1 MKFRLVNWTFMR
13 EIGPMRGMI
22 RYGILQFRKRVLRK
36 DSRMR
41 LPTGRSLILPRQ
53 SQTSTEIYVSNAN
66 VDWGSEALFARFAD
80 RERDFFDIGAHIGYY
95 AVYLSPLVRR
105 AYAFEPDPR
114 NLPGL
119 HQNASISPNIQ
130 VVETAVSS
138 RDGFANFFGGSS
150 SSIGSLN
157 DQGGPST
164 KVPITTV
171 DTFVAQHAAINVGL
185 IKTDIEGHDLEAL
198 RGMEKTIARFQP
210 LILTEC
216 DLSAELSQLCARW
229 NYSVFAF
236 IREQKSRKPHF
247 IELRPTR
254 SPHDSAK
261 MLFLVPENLRSNF
274 AHLAEN

>member
-1 MKFRLVNWTFMR
+1 MR
-13 EIGPMRGMI
+13 EIGPVRGMI
-22 RYGILQFRKRVLRK
+22 RYGILQFRKRVLKK

-41 LPTGRSLILPRQ
+41 LPTGRGLILPRQ

-80 RERDFFDIGAHIGYY
+80 RERDFLDIGAHIGYY
-95 AVYLSPLVRR
+95 AAYLSPLVRR

-119 HQNASISPNIQ
+119 RENASISPNIH
-130 VVETAVSS
+130 VVEMAVSS
-138 RDGFANFFGGSS
+138 RDGFANFFSGSS

-157 DQGGPST
+157 YQGGPAI
-164 KVPITTV
+164 KVPVTTI
-171 DTFVAQHAAINVGL
+171 DTFVAEHAAINVGL

-198 RGMEKTIARFQP
+198 RGMEKTVAEFQP

-236 IREQKSRKPHF
+236 IREQKTRKPHF
-247 IELRPTR
+247 IELRPAQ
-254 SPHDSAK
+254 SEHDSAK
-261 MLFLVPENLRSNF
+261 MLFLVPEVLRSAF
-274 AHLAEN
+274 ESLAEKPL